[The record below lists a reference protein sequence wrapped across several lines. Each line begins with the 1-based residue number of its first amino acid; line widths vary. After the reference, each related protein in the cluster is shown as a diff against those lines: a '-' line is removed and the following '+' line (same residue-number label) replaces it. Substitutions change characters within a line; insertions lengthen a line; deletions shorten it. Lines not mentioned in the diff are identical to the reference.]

1 MLAKLLPLYLLV
13 VTGLAVVQAAPLI
26 LDQRQ
31 DGGLGSEAQEPTPS
45 DVNDSGFY

>member
-1 MLAKLLPLYLLV
+1 MAAKLLFLYLLA

-31 DGGLGSEAQEPTPS
+31 DAAGTFAQS
-45 DVNDSGFY
+45 DSYDGW